1 MRRVKRERRR
11 DPRWAVGV
19 LGNRLAARITP
30 IHEAILINISRG
42 GALVEHSDPV
52 PPGTISSLT
61 LMLHEQEVGMKCRV
75 VRTAAHQNKV
85 VANGDR
91 ELIYRTGL
99 EFLGA
104 LERVRAVFRMKSS
117 IPETPFG

>member
-19 LGNRLAARITP
+19 HGSRLATRITP
-30 IHEAILINISRG
+30 IHDANLINISRG

-52 PPGTISSLT
+52 PPGAISFLT
-61 LMLHEQEVGMKCRV
+61 LMLHEQKVGMKCRM
-75 VRTAAHQNKV
+75 VRTVAHRNKV
-85 VANGDR
+85 VANGER

-104 LERVRAVFRMKSS
+104 LERVRSAHRMNSS
-117 IPETPFG
+117 IP